1 MEPGII
7 NRRPMRNPVAAV
19 VVSALAGMLVACGSS
34 VPATGPAAASTTQPT
49 PTTQVVTTISGAQV
63 RVPLRVNRIAEQFP
77 AHTAT
82 DIMLG
87 AGGKLVAI
95 PPNVKTL
102 PFLRNVFPGIAS
114 VPELF
119 QNGGGVNME
128 QLLHA
133 KPDVVSAIDGGAVLT
148 PFQAV
153 GLPAVDMYFPN
164 LSQLTQSITLA
175 GQVYGGDAAKIA
187 QQYNNYFD
195 GNVELIQSRLAN
207 LPDSQRPTV
216 LHIRNFPPLT
226 INSGTSI
233 VGQWI
238 KLAGGT
244 DVASGVNG
252 TTITAEQVLKW
263 NPDILIIQ
271 APGGDQGKAANSAE
285 SVLKSLSA
293 AIPGWDNLKAVKNH
307 QVFFN
312 PQGLYPWEQYG
323 PEEALQ
329 ILWAAK
335 TLHLYLFK
343 DVDMRTEAHDF
354 YKTFFRYNVSD
365 VELNQIFQNQ

>member
-1 MEPGII
+1 M
-7 NRRPMRNPVAAV
+7 
-19 VVSALAGMLVACGSS
+19 
-34 VPATGPAAASTTQPT
+34 
-49 PTTQVVTTISGAQV
+49 VTTISGAQV
-63 RVPLRVNRIAEQFP
+63 RVPLQVKRIAEQFP

-87 AGGKLVAI
+87 VGDKLVAI

-102 PFLRNVFPGIAS
+102 PFLKKVFPGIVS

-128 QLLHA
+128 ELLQA
-133 KPDVVSAIDGGAVLT
+133 KPDVVSAIDGGTVLA
-148 PFQAV
+148 PFQAA

-175 GQVYGGDAAKIA
+175 GQVYGGMAAKIA
-187 QQYNNYFD
+187 QQYNDYFD
-195 GNVELIQSRLAN
+195 ANVKLIESRLAN
-207 LPDSQRPTV
+207 LPDSQRPSV

-238 KLAGGT
+238 RIAGGN

-263 NPDILIIQ
+263 NPDVLIIQ

-285 SVLKSLSA
+285 SVRQALSA
-293 AIPGWDNLKAVKNH
+293 LPGWNNLKAVKNNR
-307 QVFFN
+307 VYFN

-329 ILWAAK
+329 ILWAAQ
-335 TLHLYLFK
+335 TLHPDLFK
-343 DVDMRTEAHDF
+343 DIDMRAKAHDF
-354 YKTFFRYNVSD
+354 YKTFFRYDVSD
-365 VELNQIFQNQ
+365 AEVDEIFQKQ

>member
-1 MEPGII
+1 MGII
-7 NRRPMRNPVAAV
+7 NRRPMRNPATAV
-19 VVSALAGMLVACGSS
+19 VISGLVGMLVACGNSL
-34 VPATGPAAASTTQPT
+34 PATGPDATPAPQTT
-49 PTTQVVTTISGAQV
+49 PTTQVGTTISGAQV
-63 RVPLRVNRIAEQFP
+63 RVPLQVNRIAEQFP

-87 AGGKLVAI
+87 AGDKLVAI

-102 PFLRNVFPGIAS
+102 PFLKKVFPGIAA

-119 QNGGGVNME
+119 QNGGAVNME
-128 QLLHA
+128 QLLRA
-133 KPDVVSAIDGGAVLT
+133 KPDVVSAIDGGAVLM

-187 QQYNNYFD
+187 QQYNAYFE
-195 GNVELIQSRLAN
+195 GNVKLIQSRLAN
-207 LPDSQRPTV
+207 LPDSQRPSV

-271 APGGDQGKAANSAE
+271 APGGDQGKAADSAE
-285 SVLKSLSA
+285 SVLAALSSS
-293 AIPGWDNLKAVKNH
+293 IPGWNDLKAVKNH
-307 QVFFN
+307 RIFFN

-335 TLHLYLFK
+335 TLHPDLFK
-343 DVDMRTEAHDF
+343 DVDMRTEVRNF
-354 YKTFFRYNVSD
+354 YKNFFRYGVSD
-365 VELNQIFQNQ
+365 AELNQIFQGR